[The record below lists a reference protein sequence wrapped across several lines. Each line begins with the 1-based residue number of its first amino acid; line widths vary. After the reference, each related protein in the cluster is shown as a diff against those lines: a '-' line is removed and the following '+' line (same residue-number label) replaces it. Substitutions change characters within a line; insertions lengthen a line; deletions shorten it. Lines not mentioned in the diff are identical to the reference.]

1 MPPSVFIKEKSESMG
16 EVASHVEG
24 TGWGWV
30 SKVEGARRW
39 GEEGRGMEGARD
51 EEGMKVKERV

>member
-1 MPPSVFIKEKSESMG
+1 MPPSVFIKEKSEIMG

-30 SKVEGARRW
+30 SKVEGARHW
-39 GEEGRGMEGARD
+39 GKKGEGWREQ
-51 EEGMKVKERV
+51 EMKKG